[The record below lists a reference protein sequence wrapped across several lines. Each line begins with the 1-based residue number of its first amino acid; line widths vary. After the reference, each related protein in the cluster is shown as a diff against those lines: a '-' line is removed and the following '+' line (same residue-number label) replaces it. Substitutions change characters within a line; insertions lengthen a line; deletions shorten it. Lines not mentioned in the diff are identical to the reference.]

1 MLNYKVKV
9 LDNFLNKEDF
19 FDLSNYAKNL
29 VTEEKLK
36 VYHNKINKNNQIIE
50 SSIDEQIL
58 KRLNTNYFSQA
69 FDILRELNREKLN
82 LISYS
87 DFTII
92 KTNKNTKFPIHDD
105 TPDKLL
111 SGVIYLYPERNKG
124 TIFYNKKSG
133 EGKNEINWKINRAV
147 FFSRKERMTWHSYQ
161 GDKIND
167 RIALVFNLMTERK
180 NIRKVCQI
188 EKKNYFLCILRFVI
202 NPYLY
207 RFFKI
212 TI

>member
-9 LDNFLNKEDF
+9 LDIFLIKRIF
-19 FDLSNYAKNL
+19 LIYLIIKNL

-124 TIFYNKKSG
+124 TIFYKK
-133 EGKNEINWKINRAV
+133 
-147 FFSRKERMTWHSYQ
+147 
-161 GDKIND
+161 
-167 RIALVFNLMTERK
+167 
-180 NIRKVCQI
+180 IR
-188 EKKNYFLCILRFVI
+188 
-202 NPYLY
+202 
-207 RFFKI
+207 
-212 TI
+212 